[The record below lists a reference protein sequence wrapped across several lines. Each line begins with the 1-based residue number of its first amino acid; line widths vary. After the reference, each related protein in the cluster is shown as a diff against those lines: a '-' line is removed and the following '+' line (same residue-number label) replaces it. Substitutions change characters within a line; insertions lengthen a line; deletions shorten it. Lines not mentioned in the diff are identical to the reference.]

1 MATESGEITGTKDFK
16 RAQGASRKGGEQGK
30 ALLRERMAA

>member
-1 MATESGEITGTKDFK
+1 MATESGDIEFFR
-16 RAQGASRKGGEQGK
+16 RAEGASRKGGEQGK

>member
-1 MATESGEITGTKDFK
+1 MATESGEIEFFR
-16 RAQGASRKGGEQGK
+16 RAEGASRKGGK